1 MRISD
6 LQVTH
11 KSAHV
16 NGVRLE
22 YVEKGEG
29 PLVVLLHGFPES
41 WWSWRYQIDPLVSA
55 GYRVVVP
62 DQRGY
67 AKSDK
72 KGPYDIDTLAADI
85 CALIDHVQG
94 ASKERKAIVVGH
106 DWGGA
111 IAWHLAATRPEHC
124 TRLVVMN
131 CPHPVMFEK
140 GLRRSWKQLKKS
152 WYMFF
157 FQLPFLPERML
168 TKDAALAVKKAFLAG
183 AVDRTNFGDEE
194 LAPIRE
200 AALEPGAASGMIGWY
215 RAMMRKTMLERKK
228 LAHYPVIDA
237 PSLLIWAKEDFALG
251 YDDLVP
257 GTERHVRSL
266 RIEPIERTGHFVQAE
281 NPTAVNALLLP
292 FLAESRAKNGAT
304 ARA

>member
-1 MRISD
+1 MRLTD

-41 WWSWRYQIDPLVSA
+41 WWSWRYQIDPLVKA
-55 GYRVVVP
+55 GYRVIAP

-72 KGPYDIDTLAADI
+72 KGPYDIDTLVADI
-85 CALIDHVQG
+85 CALIDHV
-94 ASKERKAIVVGH
+94 APRERKAIVVGH

-131 CPHPVMFEK
+131 CPHPLMMER
-140 GLRRSWKQLKKS
+140 GLRSLKQLKKS

-168 TKDAALAVKKAFLAG
+168 TKDGARMVAKAFRAG

-194 LAPIRE
+194 IAPIRE

-215 RAMMRKTMLERKK
+215 RAMMRKTMLDRKK
-228 LAHYPVIDA
+228 LASYPTIDV

-251 YDDLVP
+251 YDELVP
-257 GTERHVRSL
+257 GTERFVRSL

-292 FLAESRAKNGAT
+292 FLAESRSKNGPT